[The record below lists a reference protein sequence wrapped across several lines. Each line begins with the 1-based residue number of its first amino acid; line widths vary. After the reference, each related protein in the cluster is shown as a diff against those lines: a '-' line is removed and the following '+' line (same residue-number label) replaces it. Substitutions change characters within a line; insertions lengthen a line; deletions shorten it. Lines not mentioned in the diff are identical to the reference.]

1 MQAVAADL
9 AGLFDWV
16 PGAFAWAPAWLVSLF
31 VFVVAIAV
39 ALVAHRLL
47 YNLLKRLAGDEN
59 LFRRSLVRR
68 TEGLA
73 RLALIAVA
81 VSIAAN
87 LSPLN
92 LPQTRLAQTILTMIV
107 VLLIAWMVSV
117 AVHVWITLYLRRFT
131 RDSTDQFLKR
141 KHVTQTH
148 ILQRVAV
155 FIVWLTGIG
164 VALMTFDGVRQLGIS
179 ILASAGAAGLILGL
193 ALQPVLQNLLAGIQI
208 AVTQPVRIGDALIV
222 ENEYGTVEDIRA
234 TYVVIRLWDLRR
246 LVIPLSYFLEK
257 PFQNWTRDSTELLGS
272 VMVYL
277 DYSVPIAKLRES
289 CRKKLETLE
298 KWDGK
303 VFAVQVTDFRDNVM
317 EVRVLMSSSD
327 SAKLFDLRCEMREAI
342 VTMLQRDY
350 PEALPRL
357 RALLEPDRR
366 SAGTAGG
373 EPLPATSGSA
383 AH

>member
-1 MQAVAADL
+1 MDSVAADF

-16 PGAFAWAPAWLVSLF
+16 SPAFAWAPSWLVSLL
-31 VFVVAIAV
+31 VFVLAIGL

-47 YNLLKRLAGDEN
+47 YNLLKRLAGEES

-81 VSIAAN
+81 VAIAAN
-87 LSPLN
+87 LSPLTFG
-92 LPQTRLAQTILTMIV
+92 QTRLVQSVLTIIV
-107 VLLIAWMVSV
+107 VLLVTWMVSV

-131 RDSTDQFLKR
+131 QDSTDQFLKR

-155 FIVWLTGIG
+155 FVVWLTGIG
-164 VALMTFDGVRQLGIS
+164 VALMTFEGVRQLGIS

-272 VMVYL
+272 VLIYL
-277 DYSVPIAKLRES
+277 DYSVPIARLRES
-289 CRKKLETLE
+289 CRQKLETME

-303 VFAVQVTDFRDNVM
+303 VFAVQVTDFRDHVM

-327 SAKLFDLRCEMREAI
+327 SSKLFDLRCEMREAL
-342 VTMLQRDY
+342 VTMLQQDY

-357 RALLEPDRR
+357 RALLEPD
-366 SAGTAGG
+366 SATAEAKQPGNG
-373 EPLPATSGSA
+373 RVSA
-383 AH
+383 APAH